1 VSTPRPSRESRSL
14 AHWGAQAHVAV
25 AATGRRFAYRW
36 TAPRSPAL
44 RALTL
49 PLFLGVGLV
58 LLVLAMLVLAA
69 ILVVAAAAVVV
80 FAIAS
85 GIKLVA
91 ARIPL
96 ARRGQP
102 RNQSQ

>member
-1 VSTPRPSRESRSL
+1 VRESRSL

-25 AATGRRFAYRW
+25 AATGRQFAYRW

-49 PLFLGVGLV
+49 PLFLGVGLL

-69 ILVVAAAAVVV
+69 LVVLAAAAVAV

-85 GIKLVA
+85 GLKLVA
-91 ARIPL
+91 ARSRL
-96 ARRGQP
+96 ARRGWP